1 MKDNMLRLIYGEM
14 MGQDV
19 QFGAIYAL
27 KLAQSGQTVAEKR
40 AGYLACY
47 LLLHEGNEL
56 NIMLINTLQK
66 DLASSNYHHVVVALV
81 TLSNMMLPDVIPSV
95 IGHVLAALSHTHESV
110 RKRALIVLKSFYVQQ
125 AELVA
130 PYLSQIKECLYDHE
144 PSVMSAALG
153 FFVVV
158 VKSMAS
164 CPKGTRIMGL
174 LRRGFRFGVYKSWP
188 NSVTTISGIL
198 FEIIRTLNCF
208 HLDIMLELVQSRD
221 ISKNPLLVI
230 AKFATASNQN
240 LKYLGIAMLCQVH
253 PAAWSDTWWSDQLLA
268 GVVEALDSRD
278 KTIQRK
284 ALDLLYRMLTYENSE
299 NIIDRLILAQILD
312 ASERFGKSEGWY
324 VDLIFDLMQAG
335 SIVSMRV
342 AEKFMRVFER
352 GPASPAFSIDSL
364 RQLAVQKALDVMEQA
379 NYRLD
384 QRSLAYF
391 ALWILGEYA
400 DESIKGGPTSIM
412 VVLSRC
418 LAMNQDPLVV
428 AWTLTALTKV
438 ILRIAP
444 SVPEEIMHLRAQE
457 FLLVAEMV

>member
-1 MKDNMLRLIYGEM
+1 
-14 MGQDV
+14 
-19 QFGAIYAL
+19 
-27 KLAQSGQTVAEKR
+27 
-40 AGYLACY
+40 
-47 LLLHEGNEL
+47 
-56 NIMLINTLQK
+56 
-66 DLASSNYHHVVVALV
+66 
-81 TLSNMMLPDVIPSV
+81 
-95 IGHVLAALSHTHESV
+95 
-110 RKRALIVLKSFYVQQ
+110 
-125 AELVA
+125 
-130 PYLSQIKECLYDHE
+130 
-144 PSVMSAALG
+144 
-153 FFVVV
+153 
-158 VKSMAS
+158 
-164 CPKGTRIMGL
+164 
-174 LRRGFRFGVYKSWP
+174 
-188 NSVTTISGIL
+188 IL
-198 FEIIRTLNCF
+198 FEIIRTLNSF

-221 ISKNPLLVI
+221 ISQNPLLVI

-253 PAAWSDTWWSDQLLA
+253 PAAWSDTWWSNQLLA

-299 NIIDRLILAQILD
+299 NIIDRLVHAFNQEQEHDHPPCSSTRDYHAEIDGTDAFSHHFRDRAVQDPLASSFTSSTSPHRHYCTHQEKILAQILD

-324 VDLIFDLMQAG
+324 VDLIFDLLQAG
-335 SIVSMRV
+335 SVVTMHV

-352 GPASPAFSIDSL
+352 GPASPAFNVDSL
-364 RQLAVQKALDVMEQA
+364 RPLAVQKALDVMEET

-400 DESIKGGPTSIM
+400 DESTKGGPTSVM

-418 LAMNQDPLVV
+418 LAMNQDPLVA

-438 ILRIAP
+438 VLRIAP
-444 SVPEEIMHLRAQE
+444 SVPEEIMHLVRSTVLGVTSYDAASFPTSLVVDVQQRAHE